1 MTLWIAVSAALLVG
15 GMLPALWLGSR
26 GDGPARLVGLQ
37 LAGAVA
43 VLDLLCLSVAFGQSS
58 YLIVPLT
65 LVVLA
70 VTGTLVFTR
79 LLGPRP

>member
-1 MTLWIAVSAALLVG
+1 VGVLVT
-15 GMLPALWLGSR
+15 
-26 GDGPARLVGLQ
+26 
-37 LAGAVA
+37 
-43 VLDLLCLSVAFGQSS
+43 LCLSVAFGQSS

-65 LVVLA
+65 LSVLA

>member
-1 MTLWIAVSAALLVG
+1 MTLWI
-15 GMLPALWLGSR
+15 GSR
-26 GDGPARLVGLQ
+26 GNGPARLVGME
-37 LAGAVA
+37 LAGAIA
-43 VLDLLCLSVAFGQSS
+43 VLTLLCLSVAFAQSM

-65 LVVLA
+65 LTVLA

>member
-1 MTLWIAVSAALLVG
+1 MTFWIAISAALLVG
-15 GMLPALWLGSR
+15 GMLPALWIGSN
-26 GDGPARLVGLQ
+26 GDGPARLVGLE

-43 VLDLLCLSVAFGQSS
+43 VLTLLCLSVAFAQSM

-65 LVVLA
+65 LTVLA

>member
-1 MTLWIAVSAALLVG
+1 MTLWIAVSVALLLG
-15 GMLPALWLGSR
+15 GVAPALWIGSN
-26 GDGPARLVGLQ
+26 GDGPARLAGME
-37 LAGAVA
+37 LAGAVS
-43 VLDLLCLSVAFGQSS
+43 VLVLLCLSVAFAQSM

-65 LVVLA
+65 LAVLA

>member
-15 GMLPALWLGSR
+15 GMGPALWIGSS
-26 GDGPARLVGLQ
+26 GDGPDRLVGLE

-43 VLDLLCLSVAFGQSS
+43 VLTTLCLSVAFGQSS

-65 LVVLA
+65 LSVLSF
-70 VTGTLVFTR
+70 TGTLVFTR

>member
-15 GMLPALWLGSR
+15 GMGPALWIGCT
-26 GDGPARLVGLQ
+26 GDGPARLVGLE
-37 LAGAVA
+37 LAGAVG
-43 VLDLLCLSVAFGQSS
+43 VLVTLCLSVAFRQSS

-65 LVVLA
+65 LSVLA

-79 LLGPRP
+79 LLGPRA